1 MARVKRAVHA
11 RKKRRTVME
20 RAKGHY
26 GNRSR
31 TFKSANESVMHAGN
45 YAFRDRRAR
54 KGEFR
59 KLWITRINAAA
70 RINGTTYSRLMA
82 GLKAAE
88 IDVDRKMLADMAVND
103 PEAFSQIVE
112 MVKETLPAAAAS

>member
-1 MARVKRAVHA
+1 MARAKRAVHA
-11 RKKRRTVME
+11 KKRRRVVLE

-31 TFKSANESVMHAGN
+31 TFRSANESVMHAGN

-54 KGEFR
+54 KGQFR
-59 KLWITRINAAA
+59 RLWIQRINAAC
-70 RINGTTYSRLMA
+70 RQNGISYSRFVA

-88 IDVDRKMLADMAVND
+88 IDVDRKMLAEIAIHDPQAFAALVATANGARAVT
-103 PEAFSQIVE
+103 S
-112 MVKETLPAAAAS
+112 